1 MSEQRNSAAVDV
13 LVESCAR
20 AGVRRLVIVGASPA
34 CRRELTDRVRRRL
47 AIRFV
52 DGLQRVTRRD
62 ASSLLDWADLVVVC
76 TASQLKHR
84 VSRHFT
90 RDPSMR
96 GRVIFVGRRGIA
108 AIATTARDHLR
119 GQQSATAREGR

>member
-20 AGVRRLVIVGASPA
+20 AGVRRLVVVGGSPA
-34 CRRELTDRVRRRL
+34 SRRELRDRVRRRL

-52 DGLQRVTRRD
+52 DGLERVTRRD

-76 TASQLKHR
+76 TASQLKHK

-90 RDPSMR
+90 RDRSMR
-96 GRVIFVGRRGIA
+96 GRVIFVERRGIA
-108 AIATTARDHLR
+108 AIATTVREHLLR
-119 GQQSATAREGR
+119 RQWATAPGRR